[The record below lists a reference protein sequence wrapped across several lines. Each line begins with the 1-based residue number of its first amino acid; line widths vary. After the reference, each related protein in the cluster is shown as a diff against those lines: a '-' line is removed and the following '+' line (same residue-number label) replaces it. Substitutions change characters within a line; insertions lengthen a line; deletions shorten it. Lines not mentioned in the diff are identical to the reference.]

1 MEGPQHEEIDM
12 VRKTNNKRAAGAND
26 AAEAARTLWLASL
39 GAVSLA
45 QKQGG
50 KLIEALVAEGED
62 FRLRTNKLATSVVKD
77 LRQAADDAQAQVKD
91 AIEPI
96 RAQAMLTVRQVEAGM
111 TDRIGDVLE
120 KLGVTTKAKPKAT
133 RKPAAKAPARGR
145 KTAARRRAA

>member
-1 MEGPQHEEIDM
+1 M
-12 VRKTNNKRAAGAND
+12 VRKTNYKRAAGAND

-77 LRQAADDAQAQVKD
+77 LRQAAGDAQAQVKD
-91 AIEPI
+91 AIGPI
-96 RAQAMLTVRQVEAGM
+96 RAQAMLTVRQVEADM
-111 TDRIGDVLE
+111 TDRIGDVLG
-120 KLGVTTKAKPKAT
+120 KLGMTNKAKPKAT
-133 RKPAAKAPARGR
+133 RKRAAKAPARRR
-145 KTAARRRAA
+145 KTATRRRAA

>member
-1 MEGPQHEEIDM
+1 M

-77 LRQAADDAQAQVKD
+77 LRQAADDAQTQVKH
-91 AIEPI
+91 AIKPI

-120 KLGVTTKAKPKAT
+120 KLGVATKAKPKAS